1 MFADERRRA
10 ILEHVRVNGAASLRD
25 LAAAVNSSEVTV
37 RRDIRLLQEQGLLDR
52 RRGGAMWPG
61 SMSHEQTYHQKT
73 RVAVTEKVAIAVLAA
88 TFVDEGDAIV
98 LGAGTTTYE
107 LARALARMADLT
119 VVTNS
124 VLVAQAL
131 AASSVEVVM
140 TGGSLRGSTLAL
152 LGSLAEESLSPIR
165 VRSAFLSGN
174 GLTSE
179 RGLSTPVMAS
189 AGVDRAIARC
199 AQDVV
204 VLADHTKIGV
214 DTMFQTVPVESIR
227 HLITDDG
234 ADPEVLAKL
243 TGKGV
248 QVHVAPVR
256 AAAPGELTSAEPVG

>member
-1 MFADERRRA
+1 
-10 ILEHVRVNGAASLRD
+10 V
-25 LAAAVNSSEVTV
+25 AAA
-37 RRDIRLLQEQGLLDR
+37 
-52 RRGGAMWPG
+52 
-61 SMSHEQTYHQKT
+61 
-73 RVAVTEKVAIAVLAA
+73 EKVAIAALAA
-88 TFVDEGDAIV
+88 GFVEEGDAVV

-107 LARALARMADLT
+107 LARQLARMSDLT

-152 LGSLAEESLSPIR
+152 LGSLAEEALARMR

-174 GLTSE
+174 GLTAE

-189 AGVDRAIARC
+189 AGVDQAIVRC
-199 AQDVV
+199 AKDVV

-227 HLITDDG
+227 HLVTDEA
-234 ADPEVLAKL
+234 ADPGVLQSL
-243 TGKGV
+243 TAKGV
-248 QVHVAPVR
+248 QVHVAPVGS
-256 AAAPGELTSAEPVG
+256 AAAGPLTDAQSVS

>member
-1 MFADERRRA
+1 
-10 ILEHVRVNGAASLRD
+10 
-25 LAAAVNSSEVTV
+25 
-37 RRDIRLLQEQGLLDR
+37 
-52 RRGGAMWPG
+52 
-61 SMSHEQTYHQKT
+61 
-73 RVAVTEKVAIAVLAA
+73 
-88 TFVDEGDAIV
+88 
-98 LGAGTTTYE
+98 
-107 LARALARMADLT
+107 
-119 VVTNS
+119 
-124 VLVAQAL
+124 
-131 AASSVEVVM
+131 
-140 TGGSLRGSTLAL
+140 
-152 LGSLAEESLSPIR
+152 
-165 VRSAFLSGN
+165 
-174 GLTSE
+174 
-179 RGLSTPVMAS
+179 MAS